1 MSGLIYHTFTSSA
14 LLSLGLYHLICTTKN
29 HLRSPRDYSTKP
41 YHLFTCSSQQITK
54 HLQLYLIIICLL
66 ISFIHQTSISF
77 DSDPLVKGRSPVH
90 HFMSLQSAGV
100 LFLFLILSVV
110 ILISETT
117 NLLPFPPDLFFGT
130 ASALFFL
137 QYFVSSSSA
146 SLQTSDLEAK
156 CDSVSAMISALSA
169 ILCIILACNP
179 RLFVAD
185 VGLGA
190 SICLQGLWS
199 LQTGLTLYVD
209 AFIPDGCH
217 KLLDVVRGVEGST
230 KCDLDDSKLR
240 ASAILDLVFVV
251 YVFFVILILI
261 VTYAV
266 TAKIVGVRRFGT
278 YEALPTS
285 SGSVATDTNHI
296 QMKAM
301 SGTQA

>member
-1 MSGLIYHTFTSSA
+1 MSGFVYHVFTSSA
-14 LLSLGLYHLICTTKN
+14 LMSLGLYHLICTTKN
-29 HLRSPRDYSTKP
+29 HLRSPRDYFAKL
-41 YHLFTCSSQQITK
+41 YHPFTNHNHQFTK
-54 HLQLYLIIICLL
+54 HIQLYLIIICLL
-66 ISFIHQTSISF
+66 ITFIHQTVVSF

-100 LFLFLILSVV
+100 TILFLILSTT

-117 NLLPFPPDLFFGT
+117 NLFPFQADLFFGT

-137 QYFVSSSSA
+137 QYSVSSSAA
-146 SLQTSDLEAK
+146 SLQTSGLEAK
-156 CDSVSAMISALSA
+156 CDSVSAPISALSA
-169 ILCIILACNP
+169 VLCIILACHP

-199 LQTGLTLYVD
+199 LQTGLSLYVD

-217 KLLDVVRGVEGST
+217 KLLDVVNGVEGST

-240 ASAILDLVFVV
+240 ANTILDLMFVV
-251 YVFFVILILI
+251 HVLFVILILI

-266 TAKIVGVRRFGT
+266 TAKVVGVRRFGT
-278 YEALPTS
+278 YEAIPTS
-285 SGSVATDTNHI
+285 SGAATDNNHI

-301 SGTQA
+301 AGTQA

>member
-1 MSGLIYHTFTSSA
+1 MSGFVFHIFTSSS
-14 LLSLGLYHLICTTKN
+14 LMSLGLYHLICTTRN
-29 HLRSPRDYSTKP
+29 QLRSPRDYTTKP
-41 YHLFTCSSQQITK
+41 YHPFTVNHHQFTK
-54 HLQLYLIIICLL
+54 HIQLYLIIICLL
-66 ISFIHQTSISF
+66 ITFIHETAVSF

-90 HFMSLQSAGV
+90 HFTSLQSAGV
-100 LFLFLILSVV
+100 TSLFLVLSTAL
-110 ILISETT
+110 LISETT

-137 QYFVSSSSA
+137 QYTVSSSSA
-146 SLQTSDLEAK
+146 SLQISGLEAK
-156 CDSVSAMISALSA
+156 CDSVSSTISALSA
-169 ILCIILACNP
+169 ILCIILACHP

-217 KLLDVVRGVEGST
+217 KLLDVVSGVEGST
-230 KCDLDDSKLR
+230 KCELEDSKLR
-240 ASAILDLVFVV
+240 ASAILDLM
-251 YVFFVILILI
+251 FVIYVLVVIFILL

-266 TAKIVGVRRFGT
+266 TAKVVGVRRFGA
-278 YEALPTS
+278 YEAIPTS
-285 SGSVATDTNHI
+285 SGSGSDNNHI

-301 SGTQA
+301 AGAQA

>member
-1 MSGLIYHTFTSSA
+1 MSGLIYHLFTCSA
-14 LLSLGLYHLICTTKN
+14 LMSLGLYHLICTTRN
-29 HLRSPRDYSTKP
+29 HLKAPRDYVTKP
-41 YHLFTCSSQQITK
+41 YHPFTFQTQQFTK
-54 HLQLYLIIICLL
+54 HIQLYLIIICLL
-66 ISFIHQTSISF
+66 IAFFHQTAISF

-100 LFLFLILSVV
+100 LFLFLTLSVA
-110 ILISETT
+110 LLLSETT

-137 QYFVSSSSA
+137 QYSVTSSSA
-146 SLQTSDLEAK
+146 SLQTSVLEAK
-156 CDSVSAMISALSA
+156 CDSVSATIAALSA
-169 ILCIILACNP
+169 VLCIILACHP

-199 LQTGLTLYVD
+199 LQTGLSLHVD

-217 KLLDVVRGVEGST
+217 KLLDVVSGVEGST
-230 KCDLDDSKLR
+230 RCELDDSKLR
-240 ASAILDLVFVV
+240 ATAILDLVFVV
-251 YVFFVILILI
+251 YVLFVILILI

-266 TAKIVGVRRFGT
+266 TAKVVGVRRFGT

-285 SGSVATDTNHI
+285 SGAGADTNHI

-301 SGTQA
+301 TGTQA